1 MHYLRTL
8 VTNGDNELFFLQ
20 QCPLPLDTQFFC
32 VCVCV
37 NSLLTHCQCNSV
49 VQ

>member
-32 VCVCV
+32 VCVCEPAAY
-37 NSLLTHCQCNSV
+37 SLSM
-49 VQ
+49 